1 MRSVPIQNLECSGCP
16 IEQLNQITH
25 WLDNSN
31 IYGSLPEVA
40 TSVRSN
46 RDGLLKSTKGS
57 DNQEQLPIDPN
68 PDAVCRGPTKKCAL
82 AGNLLSNL
90 VIRKHLKSALLLG
103 DLRVNEQPPLGAMH
117 TLFLREHNRVA
128 RELKN
133 LNPGWQDER
142 LFQESRRVVNAQ
154 FQHIVYN
161 EFLPI
166 LIGKKSLTK
175 RGLSPLTKGFSPYYK

>member
-68 PDAVCRGPTKKCAL
+68 PNATCRGVTKKCAL
-82 AGNLLSNL
+82 AGNLLSNFL
-90 VIRKHLKSALLLG
+90 LHLFAIL
-103 DLRVNEQPPLGAMH
+103 
-117 TLFLREHNRVA
+117 TLKDA
-128 RELKN
+128 
-133 LNPGWQDER
+133 
-142 LFQESRRVVNAQ
+142 
-154 FQHIVYN
+154 
-161 EFLPI
+161 
-166 LIGKKSLTK
+166 
-175 RGLSPLTKGFSPYYK
+175 GF

>member
-1 MRSVPIQNLECSGCP
+1 MRSVPIHNLECSGCP

-46 RDGLLKSTKGS
+46 QGGLLKSTEGS

-68 PDAVCRGPTKKCAL
+68 QSVECRGETKNCAL

-90 VIRKHLKSALLLG
+90 
-103 DLRVNEQPPLGAMH
+103 
-117 TLFLREHNRVA
+117 
-128 RELKN
+128 
-133 LNPGWQDER
+133 
-142 LFQESRRVVNAQ
+142 
-154 FQHIVYN
+154 
-161 EFLPI
+161 
-166 LIGKKSLTK
+166 
-175 RGLSPLTKGFSPYYK
+175 